1 MSIPASLPFTTLNQ
15 ALKLLPAALSAG
27 FLVPALAQ
35 DAGKLPDV
43 LVTGTAPAASYLPD
57 ASVSVSRTTT
67 PLSAQAAAIQ
77 VVPQAVLR
85 DRNVTRT
92 DQLIENVSG
101 ILPESTYGGN
111 GATFFNIRGFSE
123 NNGLRDGFRNFGYL
137 AFRDVQNIERVE
149 VFKGPSGALYGGVGA
164 VGGYVNTVSKQAL
177 SNDFTELR
185 LTGGSYDQA
194 RTAEDVNR
202 STSPALRVRLNASA
216 EHNNMERDH
225 ALFNSVSIAP
235 ALSWSVD
242 ADTSVTLLT
251 EFNLLRR
258 QGFDFGVPNI
268 PDYKKLDTKRYY
280 GLTDG
285 MAAGVSG
292 DFGRND
298 TRAVTAQLEHR
309 FNETWTLRTAVQYT
323 YARQQSTQ
331 TFPNTTT
338 ATDKLLDFTVYS
350 GSVEESTQYG
360 LRSELL
366 GTVNLAGFQHQV
378 LAGGDYGYLEQGS
391 RGSRSYGL
399 TLDLTAPSV
408 QFPLTDLG
416 SNASH
421 QGQGRDLGI
430 FIQDQV
436 IFSPAW
442 QASLALR
449 ADHFRNRA
457 LVAGSE
463 TSRESQSAWS
473 PRLGLVWLPTAQ
485 TSVFADWSR
494 SHAPNVGHGANEN
507 TFEAEV
513 ATQWEAGVK
522 QQLFNNRL
530 LLTLAAFRLER
541 SNMLTTD
548 PTDPTRQVLTGQ
560 QNSRGLEL
568 DLAGAITNTWKV
580 MGSYSYTDAFVKR
593 DGSLPT
599 GDALTNVP
607 RHHAN
612 LWSTWDLASLPGWG
626 IGAGVYYVGAREAT
640 LPNSYKLSA
649 YVRSDVA
656 VFYRHNEWRVQL
668 NVDNVLDRSYYTG
681 GSASTFNYML
691 QPGAG
696 RSARLSA
703 SYLF

>member
-1 MSIPASLPFTTLNQ
+1 MSLPASLPFTAMNH
-15 ALKLLPAALSAG
+15 ALKVLPAALSAA
-27 FLVPALAQ
+27 FLMPALAQ
-35 DAGKLPDV
+35 DASKLPDV
-43 LVTGTAPAASYLPD
+43 LVTGTATAASYLPD
-57 ASVSVSRTTT
+57 ASVSVSRTAT

-101 ILPESTYGGN
+101 TLPESTYGGN

-164 VGGYVNTVSKQAL
+164 VGGYVNTVSKQPL

-185 LTGGSYDQA
+185 VTGGSYDQA
-194 RTAEDVNR
+194 RGALDVNR
-202 STSPALRVRLNASA
+202 AISPALRVRLNASA
-216 EHNNMERDH
+216 EHNDTARDH
-225 ALFNSVSIAP
+225 AGFNSVSIAP
-235 ALSWSVD
+235 ALSWSLD
-242 ADTSVTLLT
+242 ADTSVLLLT
-251 EFNLLRR
+251 EFNHLRR
-258 QGFDFGVPNI
+258 QGFDFGVPNVA
-268 PDYKKLDTKRYY
+268 DYKKLDTHRYY

-285 MAAGVSG
+285 QYPGVAG

-309 FNETWTLRTAVQYT
+309 FNSTWTLRTAVQST
-323 YARQQSTQ
+323 YDRQQSTQ

-338 ATDKLLDFTVYS
+338 ANGDLLDVTVYS
-350 GSVEESTQYG
+350 GALEESTQYG

-366 GTVNLAGFQHQV
+366 GTVNLFGLQHQV
-378 LAGGDYGYLEQGS
+378 LAGADYGYLEQGS
-391 RGSRSYGL
+391 RGSRSFGW
-399 TLDLTAPSV
+399 TLDLTDPSV
-408 QFPLTDLG
+408 RLPLTDLG
-416 SNASH
+416 TNASH

-430 FIQDQV
+430 FVQDQV
-436 IFSPAW
+436 IVSPNW
-442 QASLALR
+442 QASFALR
-449 ADHFRNRA
+449 ADRFRNRA

-473 PRLGLVWLPTAQ
+473 PRLGLVWLPTTE

-530 LLTLAAFRLER
+530 LLTVTAFRLER

-548 PTDPTRQVLTGQ
+548 PTDPTRQVLTGRQ
-560 QNSRGLEL
+560 DSRGLEL

-580 MGSYSYTDAFVKR
+580 IGSYSYTDAFVKS
-593 DGSLPT
+593 DGSIPA
-599 GDALTNVP
+599 GDALTNAP

-612 LWSTWDLASLPGWG
+612 LWSTWDLTSLPGWG
-626 IGAGVYYVGAREAT
+626 IGAGLYYVGAREAT
-640 LPNSYKLSA
+640 LPNTYKLSG
-649 YVRSDVA
+649 YVRGDLA
-656 VFYRHNEWRVQL
+656 VLYRHDAWRLQL
-668 NVDNVLDRSYYTG
+668 NIDNVLDRSYYTG

-691 QPGAG
+691 QPAAG

-703 SYLF
+703 SYVF